1 MANFIL
7 FWGLM
12 MRLFIRFLLLL
23 CFLLLGRHALTHHNS
38 FGFNCEEQIEKLPQA
53 DIAFGLNEVYLIY
66 KSATP
71 GKEKLY
77 EKIKAIE
84 IEDDDDDDEKESF
97 KKNLRSGNS
106 FISAFCKQWLENS
119 YRYCNSRLIFCKH
132 IEWSTP
138 DKFIFHQVFRI

>member
-1 MANFIL
+1 
-7 FWGLM
+7 M

-23 CFLLLGRHALTHHNS
+23 CFVLLGRYAPAHQNRI
-38 FGFNCEEQIEKLPQA
+38 GFNSKELVEKLPQA
-53 DIAFGLNEVYLIY
+53 DIAYGLNDARPMY

-71 GKEKLY
+71 GKEKLF
-77 EKIKAIE
+77 EKIKAVD
-84 IEDDDDDDEKESF
+84 IEDDDDDETESF
-97 KKNLRSGNS
+97 KKNVRTGNS
-106 FISAFCKQWLENS
+106 FISFFYEQGLENS

>member
-1 MANFIL
+1 
-7 FWGLM
+7 M
-12 MRLFIRFLLLL
+12 MRLFIRFLLLF
-23 CFLLLGRHALTHHNS
+23 CFLLLGRYAPAHQNHI
-38 FGFNCEEQIEKLPQA
+38 GFNSEEQVERLPQA
-53 DIAFGLNEVYLIY
+53 DIAYRLNEVHLFY

-77 EKIKAIE
+77 EKIRAVE
-84 IEDDDDDDEKESF
+84 IEDDNDNDDDETESF
-97 KKNLRSGNS
+97 KKNVRIGNE
-106 FISAFCKQWLENS
+106 QGLENS